1 MKMTRFPK
9 TKIKTKIIQSKS
21 RHTQKTRKTRKT
33 QKNLKTPSVNMEKPF
48 SNGSTRTD
56 VSGVI
61 KLKLVGTPHEI
72 GYAHGYL
79 LKKEIAEMLSM
90 YQFYIP
96 YKYGR
101 PMTFFI
107 KLACD
112 FYLPIIKKRYPEI
125 YTEMKGIAQGSDVPV
140 HHIVFLNSTLSLDYL
155 YQNLSS
161 VLQKSSGDIKK
172 KYRNFMRTRE
182 SIIRPT
188 PVSSSTSNSSSE
200 RCTAFIA
207 TGSYT
212 TDGNI
217 VCAHNT
223 NGDYIETQY
232 YNVVAE
238 VHPKTGYA
246 FTMQMAPGYI
256 FSGSDFFVTSA
267 GIIGTETTIKWFS
280 AYEHRDPIYCR
291 IRRCMQ
297 YGDTLDDYINILLA
311 NNSGD
316 YACAWLFGSIKTK
329 EIVALEL
336 GLNYHNIRRTKDG
349 VYIGVNAAYDPRIRN
364 LECSQESANEYGDIR
379 TSNWARHARLTEL
392 LQSQR
397 GKLNMVTSS
406 KILSDHYDTYLKK
419 TNLSARSI
427 CKHCE
432 LDDAKESP
440 ESNMKPFMPNGS
452 VDAAVVDA
460 TTASQL
466 SLLFRFGTSCGKAF
480 HKNEFFM
487 NHPQWSELFSYV
499 KNRPSQPWIKI

>member
-1 MKMTRFPK
+1 MKMKMTRFQ
-9 TKIKTKIIQSKS
+9 KIKTKTNIQQSKS
-21 RHTQKTRKTRKT
+21 RRHTRHTHTRKT
-33 QKNLKTPSVNMEKPF
+33 QKMQNINM
-48 SNGSTRTD
+48 NTGSTRTN

-61 KLKLVGTPHEI
+61 KLKLVGTPQEI

-125 YTEMKGIAQGSDVPV
+125 YAEMKGIAQGSGVPV
-140 HHIVFLNSTLSLDYL
+140 HHIVFLNSTLSLEYL

-172 KYRNFMRTRE
+172 KYRNFMRTPD

-188 PVSSSTSNSSSE
+188 PVSSSTSSSSSE

-246 FTMQMAPGYI
+246 FTMQMAPGYV

-267 GIIGTETTIKWFS
+267 GIVGTETTIKWFS

-336 GLNYHNIRRTKDG
+336 GLNYHNIRRTMDG

-364 LECSQESANEYGDIR
+364 LECSKESADEHGDIR

-419 TNLSARSI
+419 INPSARSI

-460 TTASQL
+460 TTASKL
-466 SLLFRFGTSCGKAF
+466 SMLFRFGTSCGKPF

-487 NHPQWSELFSYV
+487 KNPQWQEFFSYV
-499 KNRPSQPWIKI
+499 KDRPSQPWIKI

>member
-9 TKIKTKIIQSKS
+9 TRTRTTRARPYLNKS
-21 RHTQKTRKTRKT
+21 RKTLKIHKTFKSRKTLI
-33 QKNLKTPSVNMEKPF
+33 QKQFE
-48 SNGSTRTD
+48 NGSTRTD

-72 GYAHGYL
+72 GYAHGHL
-79 LKKEIAEMLSM
+79 LKKEIAEMLAM

-96 YKYGR
+96 YKYGH
-101 PMTFFI
+101 PVTFFI

-112 FYLPIIKKRYPEI
+112 FFLPVIQQRYPEI
-125 YTEMKGIAQGSDVPV
+125 YTEMKGIAQGSGVPV

-155 YQNLSS
+155 YKNLPA
-161 VLQKSSGDIKK
+161 VLKKSTRTIQK
-172 KYRNFMRTRE
+172 KYHNFMRATTGSSR
-182 SIIRPT
+182 SINT
-188 PVSSSTSNSSSE
+188 NTNNSTSE

-232 YNVVAE
+232 YNVIAE
-238 VHPKTGYA
+238 VQPKTGYA

-256 FSGSDFFVTSA
+256 FSGSDFFVTGA
-267 GIIGTETTIKWFS
+267 GIVGTETTINGFN

-297 YGDTLDDYINILLA
+297 YGDTLDDYINILVA

-336 GLNYHNIRRTKDG
+336 GLKYHNIRRTKDG

-364 LECSQESANEYGDIR
+364 LECSPESANEHGDIR
-379 TSNWARHARLTEL
+379 TSNWGRHARLTEV

-406 KILSDHYDTYLKK
+406 KILSDHYDAYLKK
-419 TNLSARSI
+419 VRPSARSI

-460 TTASQL
+460 TTASKL
-466 SLLFRFGTSCGKAF
+466 SMLFRFGTSCGKAF

-499 KNRPSQPWIKI
+499 KDRPSQPWIKI

>member
-1 MKMTRFPK
+1 MTRFSK
-9 TKIKTKIIQSKS
+9 TRTTKTRQKSNKLRKTLKS
-21 RHTQKTRKTRKT
+21 RKTLYSRKLTQKHFDT
-33 QKNLKTPSVNMEKPF
+33 
-48 SNGSTRTD
+48 GSTRAD

-72 GYAHGYL
+72 GYAHGNL
-79 LKKEIAEMLSM
+79 LKNEIAEMLAM

-101 PMTFFI
+101 PVTFFI

-112 FYLPIIKKRYPEI
+112 FFLPVVKGRYPEI
-125 YTEMKGIAQGSDVPV
+125 YAEMKGIAQGSGVPV

-155 YQNLSS
+155 YKNLPA
-161 VLQKSSGDIKK
+161 VLKKSTYTIQK
-172 KYRNFMRTRE
+172 KYRNFMHNNH
-182 SIIRPT
+182 
-188 PVSSSTSNSSSE
+188 NSRNTNTNNTNNNNNTSE

-223 NGDYIETQY
+223 NGDYIEAQY
-232 YNVVAE
+232 YNVIAE

-256 FSGSDFFVTSA
+256 FSGSDFFVTGA
-267 GIIGTETTIKWFS
+267 GIVGTETTIKGFN

-297 YGDTLDDYINILLA
+297 YGDTLDDYINILVA

-336 GLNYHNIRRTKDG
+336 GLNYHNLRRTKDG

-364 LECSQESANEYGDIR
+364 LECGPESANEHGDIR
-379 TSNWARHARLTEL
+379 TSNWGRHARLTEV

-406 KILSDHYDTYLKK
+406 KILADHYDVYLKK
-419 TNLSARSI
+419 VHPSARSI

-440 ESNMKPFMPNGS
+440 SSSEKPFMPNGS

-460 TTASQL
+460 TTASKL
-466 SLLFRFGTSCGKAF
+466 SILFRFGTSCGKAF

-499 KNRPSQPWIKI
+499 KDRPTQPWIKI